1 MLMSNVNV
9 SEGTFMPTVKHG
21 DGGGLWFG
29 FILEPEDLGTL

>member
-21 DGGGLWFG
+21 DGGGY
-29 FILEPEDLGTL
+29 DLGLF